1 MRRRSFLTMG
11 GAAGLALAMPG
22 VASAAVA
29 TPGRTRAATGRHD
42 FGSPGSLRDL
52 AAPIGLH
59 IGTAV
64 IPFDLD
70 TPAYTAILAE
80 QFSAV
85 TPGNAMKWGVVEP
98 VQGQFDWSDADT
110 LVSFAEQHGQL
121 VRGHTLLWHNQLPDW
136 LTTGRRERH
145 HQQFPAHVAAG
156 SAHLHRS
163 GALPRQDLAVGRR
176 E

>member
-22 VASAAVA
+22 AASAAT
-29 TPGRTRAATGRHD
+29 TPGRTRAATGRD
-42 FGSPGSLRDL
+42 DLGSPGSLRGL

-70 TPAYTAILAE
+70 TPAYAAVLAE

-85 TPGNAMKWGVVEP
+85 TPGNEMKWGVVEP
-98 VQGQFDWSDADT
+98 TQGQFDWS
-110 LVSFAEQHGQL
+110 
-121 VRGHTLLWHNQLPDW
+121 P
-136 LTTGRRERH
+136 
-145 HQQFPAHVAAG
+145 
-156 SAHLHRS
+156 
-163 GALPRQDLAVGRR
+163 
-176 E
+176 

>member
-29 TPGRTRAATGRHD
+29 SGRTRAAAGRAD
-42 FGSPGSLRDL
+42 LGSPGSLRDL

-70 TPAYTAILAE
+70 TPAYAAILAE
-80 QFSAV
+80 QFSVV
-85 TPGNAMKWGVVEP
+85 TPGNEMSW
-98 VQGQFDWSDADT
+98 
-110 LVSFAEQHGQL
+110 
-121 VRGHTLLWHNQLPDW
+121 
-136 LTTGRRERH
+136 
-145 HQQFPAHVAAG
+145 
-156 SAHLHRS
+156 
-163 GALPRQDLAVGRR
+163 
-176 E
+176 

>member
-29 TPGRTRAATGRHD
+29 SGRTRTAVGRPD
-42 FGSPGSLRDL
+42 LASPGSLRDL

-70 TPAYTAILAE
+70 TPAYTAILAQ
-80 QFSAV
+80 QFSVV
-85 TPGNAMKWGVVEP
+85 TPGNEMK
-98 VQGQFDWSDADT
+98 
-110 LVSFAEQHGQL
+110 
-121 VRGHTLLWHNQLPDW
+121 
-136 LTTGRRERH
+136 
-145 HQQFPAHVAAG
+145 
-156 SAHLHRS
+156 
-163 GALPRQDLAVGRR
+163 
-176 E
+176 

>member
-29 TPGRTRAATGRHD
+29 TPGRTRAATGRPD
-42 FGSPGSLRDL
+42 LGSPGSLRAL

-80 QFSAV
+80 QFSVV
-85 TPGNAMKWGVVEP
+85 TPGQRDEVGGGRADPGP
-98 VQGQFDWSDADT
+98 VR
-110 LVSFAEQHGQL
+110 L
-121 VRGHTLLWHNQLPDW
+121 
-136 LTTGRRERH
+136 
-145 HQQFPAHVAAG
+145 
-156 SAHLHRS
+156 
-163 GALPRQDLAVGRR
+163 VGR
-176 E
+176 